1 MPMSPYDQW
10 DSSAEWY
17 DQNMGEEGDA
27 LNRETIRP
35 VVLELLGDLSN
46 LTLLDSGCGSGY
58 LTAELARRAGR
69 TIGADF
75 SRNFIALCE
84 RKYGGVANLEFFQH
98 DVTAPLPL
106 QPGTVDVVLSKMVL
120 QYAPEIRTF
129 AEESWRVLTPG
140 GRMIVVVGHPFH
152 PQLYFAQQLAGL
164 CQPKYSALNDYFD
177 TRVQSI
183 LSLWGRVRLTWY
195 PRTVSDYLQTFLVA
209 GFRLAKICELAE
221 STGGARLPRILA
233 LKLLK

>member
-1 MPMSPYDQW
+1 
-10 DSSAEWY
+10 
-17 DQNMGEEGDA
+17 MGEEGDA

-75 SRNFIALCE
+75 SRNFVALCE
-84 RKYGGVANLEFFQH
+84 RKYGGIANLAFFQH

-120 QYAPEIRTF
+120 QYAREIRTF

-140 GRMIVVVGHPFH
+140 GPLIVVVGHPF
-152 PQLYFAQQLAGL
+152 PSQLYFAQQRAGL
-164 CQPKYSALNDYFD
+164 CQPKYSDLNDYFD
-177 TRVQSI
+177 TREQSM

-195 PRTVSDYLQTFLVA
+195 PRTVADYLETFLDA
-209 GFRLAKICELAE
+209 GFRLARIRELAE
-221 STGGARLPRILA
+221 PTGGARLPRVLA